1 MMLFKF
7 IIKKG
12 RLYVSIRFYAKC
24 LYGWLYNINTLSFH
38 RTFLVLR
45 RYSMIGDTL
54 SHSSFAGVA
63 IGLVLGVNPL
73 ITAFLF
79 TTLCAIIIELL
90 REYYKKYAELVM
102 SLVLTFSLGIAI
114 ILISSGKASAK
125 VNSFLFGSILT
136 VSTQDIFMI
145 LIVGII
151 CLIALIFLYNK
162 LIYITFDEE
171 GAKTAGIKVKLINYI
186 FTILVGAT
194 ISMSIRIM
202 GILVISSI
210 MIVPVATAMQL
221 KKGFKTTLL
230 YSIFF
235 GMFDILM
242 GLFLSYYI
250 NSAPG
255 GTIAITSVFTL
266 IIVIILDKF
275 LNFK

>member
-1 MMLFKF
+1 MFQFGFMQNAFIAGF
-7 IIKKG
+7 II
-12 RLYVSIRFYAKC
+12 SILCPFIG
-24 LYGWLYNINTLSFH
+24 L
-38 RTFLVLR
+38 FLVLR

-63 IGLVLGVNPL
+63 IGLVIGVNPL

-125 VNSFLFGSILT
+125 VNSYLFGSILT
-136 VSTQDIFMI
+136 VSTQDII
-145 LIVGII
+145 LISIVGVI
-151 CLIALIFLYNK
+151 CLITLVFLYNK
-162 LIYITFDEE
+162 LVYITFDEE
-171 GAKTAGIKVKLINYI
+171 GAKTSGIKVKLINYI

-194 ISMSIRIM
+194 ISMSIRVM

-221 KKGFKTTLL
+221 KKGFKTTLIA
-230 YSIFF
+230 SICI
-235 GMFDILM
+235 GIFDIMM

-266 IIVIILDKF
+266 ILIIVFQKF
-275 LNFK
+275 LSISN

>member
-1 MMLFKF
+1 MLQLDFMQNAFMAGF
-7 IIKKG
+7 II
-12 RLYVSIRFYAKC
+12 SILCPFIG
-24 LYGWLYNINTLSFH
+24 L
-38 RTFLVLR
+38 FLVLR

-63 IGLVLGVNPL
+63 IGLVIGVNPL

-145 LIVGII
+145 LIVGIV
-151 CLIALIFLYNK
+151 CLTALIFLYNK

-210 MIVPVATAMQL
+210 MVVPVATAMQL

-235 GMFDILM
+235 GMFDIM
-242 GLFLSYYI
+242 VGLFLSYYV

-255 GTIAITSVFTL
+255 GTIALTSVFTL

>member
-1 MMLFKF
+1 MFQLDFMQNAFMAGF
-7 IIKKG
+7 II
-12 RLYVSIRFYAKC
+12 SILCPFIG
-24 LYGWLYNINTLSFH
+24 L
-38 RTFLVLR
+38 FLVLR

-63 IGLVLGVNPL
+63 IGLVIGVNPL

-79 TTLCAIIIELL
+79 TTLCAIIIEFL

-136 VSTQDIFMI
+136 VSKEDIFLI

-151 CLIALIFLYNK
+151 CLVALIFLFNK

-171 GAKTAGIKVKLINYI
+171 GAKTSGVKVKLINYI
-186 FTILVGAT
+186 FTILVGST
-194 ISMSIRIM
+194 ISMSIRVM

-230 YSIFF
+230 FSIGF
-235 GMFDILM
+235 GMFDIMM

-266 IIVIILDKF
+266 ILVIIFDKF
-275 LNFK
+275 FNLKQ